1 MASMAN
7 TAVFGSVFVDIKGF
21 PFGEYHPKERNVGDV
36 KIVHG
41 GVCRNVAENLANVGS
56 PVTLVTMFEPGGMG
70 EDVRRRLAARGVD
83 MKYAVTAEA
92 SMGMWLV
99 VLDESGDVAGS
110 ISRQPD
116 FSPMENLV
124 DARGDEIV
132 SECGA
137 VVLEVDMRAS
147 IAEKVFALAEKH
159 GKDVYVLVG
168 NMSVILQR
176 PELLSKVRLFIL
188 NENELGRLAERS
200 VDPARPGEV
209 MAVVREVAAQR
220 RIREMIVTLGAHGA
234 VYYDSE
240 TGESGHV
247 PAERV
252 RMVDSSGAGDAFFSG
267 AVAARIDGKSLAEA
281 ARLGTRLA
289 ALTVQ
294 SEESNC
300 PRLEGFLET

>member
-1 MASMAN
+1 MAN

-21 PFGEYHPKERNVGDV
+21 PFGEYRPRERNVGDV

-56 PVTLVTMFEPGGMG
+56 PVTLVTMFEPTAIG
-70 EDVRRRLAARGVD
+70 EDVRRRLGARGVD
-83 MKYAVTAEA
+83 MRYAVTAEA

-99 VLDESGDVAGS
+99 VLNEAGDVAGS

-116 FSPMENLV
+116 FSAMENLV
-124 DARGDEIV
+124 DERGDEIV
-132 SECGA
+132 EGCGA
-137 VVLEVDMRAS
+137 VVLEIDMRAS

-159 GKDVYVLVG
+159 RKDVYVLVG

-176 PELLSKVRLFIL
+176 PEFLSKVRLFIL
-188 NENELGRLAERS
+188 NENEAGRLFGLTLN
-200 VDPARPGEV
+200 PAKPEEV
-209 MAVVREVAAQR
+209 LEVVRREAAAR
-220 RIREMIVTLGAHGA
+220 HIREIIVTLGAQGA
-234 VYYDSE
+234 VYFDSV
-240 TGESGHV
+240 TGESGHISAE
-247 PAERV
+247 PA

-267 AVAARIDGKSLAEA
+267 AVAARINGKSLGEA

-289 ALTVQ
+289 ALTIQ

-300 PRLEGFLET
+300 PRIENFLENAV

>member
-1 MASMAN
+1 MAN

-21 PFGEYHPKERNVGDV
+21 PFGEYRPKERNVGDV

-56 PVTLVTMFEPGGMG
+56 SVTLVTMFEPGGMG
-70 EDVRRRLAARGVD
+70 EDVRRRLGARGVD

-116 FSPMENLV
+116 FSAMENLV
-124 DARGDEIV
+124 TERGDEIV
-132 SECGA
+132 SACEA
-137 VVLEVDMRAS
+137 VVLEIDMRAS
-147 IAEKVFALAEKH
+147 IAEKVFELAEKYK
-159 GKDVYVLVG
+159 KDVYVLVG

-176 PELLSKVRLFIL
+176 PEFLEKVRLFIL
-188 NENELGRLAERS
+188 NEAEAGRLFGCAM
-200 VDPARPGEV
+200 DPAKPSEV
-209 MAVVREVAAQR
+209 LATVRREAAAR
-220 RIREMIVTLGAHGA
+220 RMREIIVTLGAQGA
-234 VYYDSE
+234 VYCDAAS
-240 TGESGHV
+240 GEGGHV
-247 PAERV
+247 PAEPV

-267 AVAARIDGKSLAEA
+267 AVAARMRGKALAEA
-281 ARLGTRLA
+281 AKYGARLA
-289 ALTVQ
+289 ALTIQ

-300 PRLEGFLET
+300 PRMENFLGE